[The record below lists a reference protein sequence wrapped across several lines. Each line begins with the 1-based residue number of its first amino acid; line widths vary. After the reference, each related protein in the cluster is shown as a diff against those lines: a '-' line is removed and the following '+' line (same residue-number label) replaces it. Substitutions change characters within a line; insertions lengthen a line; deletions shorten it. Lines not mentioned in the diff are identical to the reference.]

1 MASADGALWPPDV
14 SGMAKSIRTY
24 NWSATALGS
33 ITDWTSRLRLTVE
46 MLLVNPLVAYAVCGP
61 ERILIYND
69 AAAAMLGPMHPGALG
84 QSTSTFFSEARKVME
99 PLYDRAFAGRAI
111 KVEAQP
117 IDLHGRSR
125 PSAFDLILTPIPEED
140 GTIANIQVVG
150 FDVSARLAAE
160 EDRDRTLQDLR
171 ASEARLRLALDA
183 SRAGVW
189 TYDPDAKTFEVD
201 ARTAEV
207 TAIAPGATLSASVI
221 WRATHPDDRALLQAR
236 LMDMLDP
243 QGDHWNEAFA
253 RFVHPD
259 GTVHWTQIRAQSV
272 LEGSASERRTVQVLG
287 TLLDIT
293 ESKQA
298 EAALRESEQ
307 RFRAVAN
314 LGPDFLWNSDPEGR
328 ATWFSERWYAYSGQS
343 DVEALGYGWHE
354 VIHPEDREPTMARF
368 FEVVKQGKVYS
379 HEYRIRRQDG
389 VYRWFLVRAGPV
401 RDEAG
406 QITQC
411 YGAVIDIHDLHELQQ
426 QQAIMVGELQ
436 HRTRNLITVV
446 RLIAQQTLAQTGP
459 TERFRTCFNDRLAAL
474 SRVQGLLSRSDQQPI
489 TIRALI
495 RAELDALGFAGV
507 QARAVLEGPPVVLRK
522 ASVQTLALALHE
534 LATNARKYGALA
546 GEQGE
551 LWVDWNSYT
560 TENGQQRLSLVWLE
574 EGISTP
580 PEGGPIRRGYGR
592 ELIEKALPY
601 ALNARTSY
609 SLGNSE
615 LRCEIDLPLA

>member
-1 MASADGALWPPDV
+1 
-14 SGMAKSIRTY
+14 
-24 NWSATALGS
+24 
-33 ITDWTSRLRLTVE
+33 
-46 MLLVNPLVAYAVCGP
+46 
-61 ERILIYND
+61 
-69 AAAAMLGPMHPGALG
+69 
-84 QSTSTFFSEARKVME
+84 
-99 PLYDRAFAGRAI
+99 
-111 KVEAQP
+111 
-117 IDLHGRSR
+117 
-125 PSAFDLILTPIPEED
+125 
-140 GTIANIQVVG
+140 
-150 FDVSARLAAE
+150 
-160 EDRDRTLQDLR
+160 
-171 ASEARLRLALDA
+171 
-183 SRAGVW
+183 
-189 TYDPDAKTFEVD
+189 
-201 ARTAEV
+201 
-207 TAIAPGATLSASVI
+207 
-221 WRATHPDDRALLQAR
+221 
-236 LMDMLDP
+236 MDMLDP

-314 LGPDFLWNSDPEGR
+314 LGPDFLWSSDPEGR

-459 TERFRTCFNDRLAAL
+459 TERFRACFNDRLAAL

-507 QARAVLEGPPVVLRK
+507 QARVVLEGPPVVLRK
-522 ASVQTLALALHE
+522 ASVQTLAL
-534 LATNARKYGALA
+534 
-546 GEQGE
+546 
-551 LWVDWNSYT
+551 
-560 TENGQQRLSLVWLE
+560 
-574 EGISTP
+574 
-580 PEGGPIRRGYGR
+580 
-592 ELIEKALPY
+592 
-601 ALNARTSY
+601 
-609 SLGNSE
+609 
-615 LRCEIDLPLA
+615 